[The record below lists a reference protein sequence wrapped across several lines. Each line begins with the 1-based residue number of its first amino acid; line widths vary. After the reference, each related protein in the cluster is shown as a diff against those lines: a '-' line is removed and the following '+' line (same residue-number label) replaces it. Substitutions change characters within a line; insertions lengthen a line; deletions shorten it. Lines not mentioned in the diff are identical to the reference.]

1 MAKKIGLALSGG
13 GMRGAAHI
21 GLLKRLDEMDIKP
34 HVIAGTSAGAIV
46 GSLYAA
52 GHSYPT
58 ILEFFKE
65 QKLFDITHFTWT
77 KPGFIDTDDYLEHM
91 RPYFDEDRFDA
102 LNTKLYVLAAEILH
116 GEMCIFESGELIK
129 TVLASAAIPGV
140 FSPVQI
146 GDKLYVDGGVV
157 NNFPSDILRD
167 KCDFVIGMN
176 VNAIPKVKP
185 EDMGTTFSILRRVYE
200 ISSRKQAL
208 ENEQYCDIAITP
220 KDLVEYNEFNKKN
233 IDAAFE
239 IGYKEATKALEHF

>member
-1 MAKKIGLALSGG
+1 MAKTIGLALSGG

-21 GLLKRLDEMDIKP
+21 GLLKRLDELDIKP
-34 HVIAGTSAGAIV
+34 NVIAGTSAGAIV

-52 GHSYPT
+52 GHSHAT

-65 QKLFDITHFTWT
+65 QRLFDITHFTWT
-77 KPGFIDTDDYLEHM
+77 KPGFINTDDYLEHM
-91 RPYFDEDRFDA
+91 RPYFEEDRFEA
-102 LNTKLYVLAAEILH
+102 LKTKLFVLASEILR
-116 GEMCIFESGELIK
+116 GELQIFESGELIK
-129 TVLASAAIPGV
+129 PVLASAAVPGV

-146 GDKLYVDGGVV
+146 GDGLYVDGGVI

-176 VNAIPKVKP
+176 VNTIPEVKP

-208 ENEQYCDIAITP
+208 ENEQYCDIGITP
-220 KDLVEYNEFNKKN
+220 KDLTNYNYLDKNN

-239 IGYKEATKALEHF
+239 IGYKEATKALENF